1 MTGSELEALMKEK
14 GINNSALA
22 SALGVH
28 IATVSNWRR
37 DKAPIPENRVGQIE
51 RIMGKIHERL
61 PFEPEDIVTAP
72 VKEIP
77 MMKDEPAKEAPI
89 HLDIT
94 DLTIDKIDAL
104 ALLTGMEF
112 ESIIVDIIERNIDA
126 YIGTKVRKEE

>member
-28 IATVSNWRR
+28 ITTVSNWRR
-37 DKAPIPENRVGQIE
+37 EKAPIPENRVGQIE

-61 PFEPEDIVTAP
+61 PFEPEEVVAVP

-77 MMKDEPAKEAPI
+77 TMKDEPEKEAPI

-126 YIGTKVRKEE
+126 YIGTKVRKD